1 MLLVTIEMLPGG
13 FEPMS
18 RKIASIRIS
27 NLSNLH
33 QISDYQIQATEN
45 ANPLT
50 GTPLRTTECMVRD
63 HNRHQSVWALL
74 KSACDEIV
82 RADLE
87 NP

>member
-1 MLLVTIEMLPGG
+1 MLLVTIEVVPGG

-33 QISDYQIQATEN
+33 RISDYHVEATEN
-45 ANPLT
+45 ANPLA
-50 GTPLRTTECMVRD
+50 GTPLRTTECMVRN
-63 HNRHQSVWALL
+63 HNRRQSVWALL
-74 KSACDEIV
+74 LRACDEIV

-87 NP
+87 NS